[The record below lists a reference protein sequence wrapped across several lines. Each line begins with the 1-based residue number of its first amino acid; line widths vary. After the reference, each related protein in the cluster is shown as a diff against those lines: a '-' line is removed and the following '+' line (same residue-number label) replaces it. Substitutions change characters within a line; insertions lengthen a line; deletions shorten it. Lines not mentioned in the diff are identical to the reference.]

1 MKTFI
6 VFNLVFPKNKILLS
20 FFSFSLMID
29 LHFSIPALS
38 AQIFNPIAE
47 LAIPTETSVNEANPE
62 IETHQWTAERKQKNI

>member
-1 MKTFI
+1 
-6 VFNLVFPKNKILLS
+6 
-20 FFSFSLMID
+20 MID